1 MDRNTIKNKLLEA
14 VKKYRY
20 AAIVVVIGIVLMVFP
35 TQTKDQDSAQPAEQ
49 VTPTVTSLEDRLSQ
63 LLSNVYGAGNVK
75 VILTL
80 SSGEETLYQTDEDI
94 HTQTEDTTAKTST
107 VTVTDSQRNES
118 GLIRQ
123 INPPVYKGA
132 VIVCQG
138 ADNAAVRLALVDA
151 VGKVTGLGADKIS
164 VLKMK

>member
-1 MDRNTIKNKLLEA
+1 MDRNTIKSKILDT

-20 AAIVVVIGIVLMVFP
+20 AAIIVLIGVVLMLFP
-35 TQTKDQDSAQPAEQ
+35 TNTDKAKNIQPIISEQ
-49 VTPTVTSLEDRLSQ
+49 PQVSTLEDRLSQ
-63 LLSNVYGAGNVK
+63 LLSTVSGAGNVK

-80 SSGEETLYQTDEDI
+80 SSGEETLYQTNEDI
-94 HTQTEDTTAKTST
+94 HTQKDDSTSKTST
-107 VTVTDSQRNES
+107 VTVTDAQRNES

-123 INPPVYKGA
+123 INPPMYRGA

-138 ADNAAVRLALVDA
+138 ADNAAVRLALVEA

>member
-1 MDRNTIKNKLLEA
+1 MDRNTVKSKLLEA

-20 AAIVVVIGIVLMVFP
+20 AAIIVLIGILLMIFP
-35 TQTKDQDSAQPAEQ
+35 TNTQKTEQSQPVTNEQ
-49 VTPTVTSLEDRLSQ
+49 IPVTTLEERLSQ
-63 LLSNVYGAGNVK
+63 LLSHVSGAGKVK

-80 SSGEETLYQTDEDI
+80 SSGEETLYQTNDDI
-94 HTQTEDTTAKTST
+94 HAQGEDTTSKTST

-123 INPPVYKGA
+123 INPPIYRGA
-132 VIVCQG
+132 IIVCQG
-138 ADNAAVRLALVDA
+138 ADDAAVRLALVEA
-151 VGKVTGLGADKIS
+151 VGKATGLGADRIS